1 MLYIIIGL
9 IAVLLITLY
18 IIRNLLKK
26 NEKQEDILIEYLNY
40 LDKISKIII
49 ISDKKL
55 KQLDYLG
62 SFESD
67 DETGIIFKSIL
78 EIQDIL
84 NSFQLKNITINED

>member
-9 IAVLLITLY
+9 IVVLLITLY

-84 NSFQLKNITINED
+84 NSFQLKNITVNED

>member
-9 IAVLLITLY
+9 IVVLLIAAY

-84 NSFQLKNITINED
+84 NSFQLKNITVNED